1 MSRILVVDDELSM
14 REMLEIFLAQD
25 GHEVLTAADGAKGIA
40 RLTEEDDL
48 DLVITDLRMPGA
60 HGMVVLERARE
71 LHPTTPVV
79 VMTAFASHQTATE
92 AMKMGAYDY
101 FSKPFSLDDIK
112 ATVDR
117 ALERRR
123 LVVESKRLRD
133 TLHEQ
138 GVMRSL
144 IGSSRAM
151 QQVFDLVRRVART
164 RTNVLVLGES
174 GTGKEL
180 IARALH
186 EQSERRAAP
195 FVVINCGAV
204 PENLL
209 ESEFFGHKRG
219 AFTGANADKDGLFK
233 AASGGTL
240 FLDEVGELP
249 LSMQVKLLRVLQER
263 RVKPVGD
270 VREFPVDVRLIAATN
285 RNLETE
291 VRAGRF
297 REDLY
302 YRLNVI
308 SVELPPLRERPGDI
322 ALLAFHF
329 LRRFADELG
338 KNITDIEPD
347 ALQLLARHPFPGNVR
362 ELENVLERAVAL
374 EEGERI
380 TVWSLPP
387 HLRPRPQPA
396 AVEGAPLT
404 LPGAGVDLDA
414 VVEELERRLIT
425 QALQRTGGLKKEAA
439 RLLGISFRSFRY
451 RLQKLHLAA
460 DEGPDDGADE

>member
-1 MSRILVVDDELSM
+1 MSRILVVDDELSL
-14 REMLEIFLAQD
+14 REMLEIFLSQE
-25 GHEVLTAADGAKGIA
+25 GHEVLTAADGAKAIA
-40 RLTEEDDL
+40 ILTEEDNI

-60 HGMVVLERARE
+60 HGMVVLDRCRE
-71 LHPTTPVV
+71 LHPNTPVV

-101 FSKPFSLDDIK
+101 FSKPFELDEINQ
-112 ATVDR
+112 TVER

-123 LVVESKRLRD
+123 LVVESRRLKE
-133 TLHEQ
+133 TLQSESALRAIV
-138 GVMRSL
+138 GN
-144 IGSSRAM
+144 SRAI
-151 QQVFDLVRRVART
+151 QQVFDIVRRVAKT

-186 EQSERRAAP
+186 DQSERRGGP

-219 AFTGANADKDGLFK
+219 SFTGANTDKEGLFK
-233 AASGGTL
+233 AANGGTL

-270 VREFPVDVRLIAATN
+270 LREIPIDVRVISATN
-285 RNLETE
+285 RNLEAE
-291 VRAGRF
+291 VKAGRF

-308 SVELPPLRERPGDI
+308 SVQLPALRDRPGDI
-322 ALLAFHF
+322 PLLAYHF
-329 LRRFADELG
+329 LRQYAEEQG
-338 KNITDIEPD
+338 KHIADIEPE
-347 ALQLLARHPFPGNVR
+347 ALQQLVQHQFAGNVR
-362 ELENVLERAVAL
+362 ELENIIERAVTL
-374 EEGERI
+374 EESERV
-380 TVWSLPP
+380 TVSSLPTF
-387 HLRPRPQPA
+387 LRPKPA
-396 AVEGAPLT
+396 AALMEAPAVLLPDEG
-404 LPGAGVDLDA
+404 VNLDA
-414 VVEELERRLIT
+414 VVEDLERRLIT

-439 RLLGISFRSFRY
+439 RLLGITFRSLRY
-451 RLQKLHLAA
+451 RLAKLQL
-460 DEGPDDGADE
+460 EGADAGDEDE

>member
-1 MSRILVVDDELSM
+1 
-14 REMLEIFLAQD
+14 
-25 GHEVLTAADGAKGIA
+25 
-40 RLTEEDDL
+40 
-48 DLVITDLRMPGA
+48 
-60 HGMVVLERARE
+60 
-71 LHPTTPVV
+71 
-79 VMTAFASHQTATE
+79 
-92 AMKMGAYDY
+92 
-101 FSKPFSLDDIK
+101 
-112 ATVDR
+112 
-117 ALERRR
+117 
-123 LVVESKRLRD
+123 
-133 TLHEQ
+133 
-138 GVMRSL
+138 
-144 IGSSRAM
+144 
-151 QQVFDLVRRVART
+151 
-164 RTNVLVLGES
+164 
-174 GTGKEL
+174 
-180 IARALH
+180 
-186 EQSERRAAP
+186 
-195 FVVINCGAV
+195 V

-285 RNLETE
+285 RNLEAE

-308 SVELPPLRERPGDI
+308 SVELPPLRERPGDV
-322 ALLAFHF
+322 ALLAYHF

-338 KNITDIEPD
+338 KGITDIEPD

-374 EEGERI
+374 EETDRV

-387 HLRPRPQPA
+387 NLRPRPQPTTID
-396 AVEGAPLT
+396 GAPLT
-404 LPGAGVDLDA
+404 LPDAGVDLDA
-414 VVEELERRLIT
+414 VVEDLERRLIT
-425 QALQRTGGLKKEAA
+425 QALQRTGGLKKEAS

-451 RLQKLHLAA
+451 RLQKLHLAS
-460 DEGPDDGADE
+460 DENPDDGGDE

>member
-1 MSRILVVDDELSM
+1 MSRILVIDDELSM
-14 REMLEIFLAQD
+14 REMLEIFLTQD
-25 GHEVLTAADGAKGIA
+25 GHEVLTASDGAQGIA
-40 RLTEEDDL
+40 RLTEEDNL

-71 LHPTTPVV
+71 LHPNAPVV

-151 QQVFDLVRRVART
+151 QQVFDLVRRIART

-186 EQSERRAAP
+186 EQSDRRAAP
-195 FVVINCGAV
+195 FVVINCGAI
-204 PENLL
+204 PESLL

-219 AFTGANADKDGLFK
+219 SFTGANADKDGLFK

-240 FLDEVGELP
+240 FLDEVAELP

-263 RVKPVGD
+263 LVKPVGD
-270 VREFPVDVRLIAATN
+270 VRELPVDVRVIAATN
-285 RNLETE
+285 RNLEAE

-308 SVELPPLRERPGDI
+308 SVEIPPLRERSGDI
-322 ALLAFHF
+322 ASLAFHF
-329 LRRFADELG
+329 LRRFSEELG
-338 KNITDIEPD
+338 KNLTDIEPD

-374 EEGERI
+374 EDGERI
-380 TVWSLPP
+380 TLWSLPP
-387 HLRPRPQPA
+387 HLRLRAQPA
-396 AVEGAPLT
+396 AVETPLT
-404 LPGAGVDLDA
+404 LPDAGVDLDV
-414 VVEELERRLIT
+414 VVEDLERRLIS
-425 QALQRTGGLKKEAA
+425 QALQRAGGQKKEAA

-451 RLQKLHLAA
+451 RLQKLQLAS
-460 DEGPDDGADE
+460 DDGPDDGAEE